1 MDVDDND
8 DDDDDD
14 GVWQTIEKEGLSG
27 NNCLNQLEYCFDFD
41 PSFLIQVIIML
52 MVTTIMIGGMMN
64 ICALFLCQFDAL
76 VKVRSLI
83 CTFILPSQSESLDKL
98 DRVLVPP

>member
-1 MDVDDND
+1 MDVD
-8 DDDDDD
+8 DDDDD
-14 GVWQTIEKEGLSG
+14 VWQTIEKEGLSG
-27 NNCLNQLEYCFDFD
+27 NNNCLNQLEYCFDFD

-52 MVTTIMIGGMMN
+52 MVTTIMIGGIKN
-64 ICALFLCQFDAL
+64 ICALFFCQFDAL

-98 DRVLVPP
+98 DRVLVSP